1 MENKLRVGTRKSLL
15 ALVQTNIVVERIK
28 KLFPQLEIEVI
39 TMTTKGDELLDRSLG
54 SFGGKGVF
62 TKELEDGLLNN
73 YIDIAVHSAKDMPM
87 ELPKGLVIGAVLER
101 ADTRDVLVTNSG
113 ISGKDLPEGS
123 VIGTS
128 SLRRELQIKA
138 LNPGVKIENIRGNV
152 QTRLNKLRSGKYDG
166 ILLAAA
172 GLTRLDFDKD
182 TEFNYQDFK
191 YEFFEEDV
199 FLPAAC
205 QGILAVE
212 SRKDSFKEVLDAISS
227 KEAWIMLDAERS
239 FLSQIGGS
247 CNAPAAALS
256 KVLDGRLEM
265 QVMYADNGQD
275 MVKRKGSCGLN
286 EAAALG
292 AWLAKECIER

>member
-1 MENKLRVGTRKSLL
+1 MEKKLRVGTRKSLL
-15 ALVQTNIVVERIK
+15 ARVQTDIVVERIR

-39 TMTTKGDELLDRSLG
+39 TMTTKGDELLERSLG

-62 TKELEDGLLNN
+62 TKELEEGLLNN
-73 YIDIAVHSAKDMPM
+73 FIDIAVHSAKDMPM
-87 ELPKGLVIGAVLER
+87 ELPEGLVIGAVLER
-101 ADTRDVLVTNSG
+101 ADTRDVLVTKSG
-113 ISGKDLPEGS
+113 IRAKDLPEGS

-128 SLRRELQIKA
+128 SLRRELQIRA

-152 QTRLNKLRSGKYDG
+152 QTRLNKLRNGQYDG

-172 GLTRLDFDKD
+172 GLTRLDFEED
-182 TEFNYQDFK
+182 TDFNYKDFK
-191 YEFFEEDV
+191 YEFFEAED

-212 SRKDSFKEVLDAISS
+212 SRKDSFTDILEAISCD
-227 KEAWIMLDAERS
+227 EAWTMLEAERS
-239 FLSQIGGS
+239 FLSHIGGS

-256 KVLDGRLEM
+256 RVMDGRVEM

-275 MVKRKGSCGLN
+275 MVRRAGTCARN
-286 EAAALG
+286 EAKALG
-292 AWLAKECIER
+292 ERLARECIER